1 MTPGTPSS
9 GARRSGRGSLASL
22 GSSGGSGSA
31 AAAAAEKQQPPASPY
46 IRSLSNTTPLSPG
59 GRSLMGGQG
68 GDGQFL
74 ASSKSF

>member
-22 GSSGGSGSA
+22 GSSGGSGST
-31 AAAAAEKQQPPASPY
+31 AAAEKQPPASPY

-68 GDGQFL
+68 GD
-74 ASSKSF
+74 

>member
-9 GARRSGRGSLASL
+9 GGARRSGRGSLASL
-22 GSSGGSGSA
+22 GSSGGGSGSA
-31 AAAAAEKQQPPASPY
+31 AADKPASPY

-74 ASSKSF
+74 APFI

>member
-31 AAAAAEKQQPPASPY
+31 AAAAAEKQQQQPPASPY

-68 GDGQFL
+68 GG
-74 ASSKSF
+74 